1 MLCQSCGPYRTLS
14 GVWHSSRARVHVVRG
29 GGAAVYR
36 LLYTVSWTVQREDG
50 LLQDTVGSFTEPSH
64 FTSAGEAL
72 DFGKARAHTF
82 IDDICFEG
90 RPLAL
95 PHLSVSILA
104 LYVPIFGPAEKA
116 SR

>member
-1 MLCQSCGPYRTLS
+1 
-14 GVWHSSRARVHVVRG
+14 
-29 GGAAVYR
+29 
-36 LLYTVSWTVQREDG
+36 
-50 LLQDTVGSFTEPSH
+50 LQDTVGSFTEPSH

-116 SR
+116 SCKRGAAAPQTPPWLLVLGGKREVAIVGWQIHHEALSTLK